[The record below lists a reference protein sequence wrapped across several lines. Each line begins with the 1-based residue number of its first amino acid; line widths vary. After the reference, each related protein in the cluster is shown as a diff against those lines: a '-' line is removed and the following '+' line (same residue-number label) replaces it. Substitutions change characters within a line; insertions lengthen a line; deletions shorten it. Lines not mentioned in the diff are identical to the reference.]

1 MTVGSSFTQMVD
13 ESRMVE
19 SEEIEASV
27 ILDHHENDK
36 VVGVEFLAISSR
48 VSESELSPIQLKAG

>member
-1 MTVGSSFTQMVD
+1 
-13 ESRMVE
+13 MVE